1 MSLKKR
7 KYSET
12 YLKFG
17 FTFTINNGLD
27 IPVCVLCQKSL
38 ENDLMKPSLLTGHL
52 ERAHPEFKDKEFDF
66 FKHRESVFKKQ
77 CLDKG
82 GMFFQQ
88 TNASLKASY
97 EVSLMISKQK
107 KAHTRTIGKN
117 LVLPAA
123 KVMVRCVFGDE
134 SVKKL
139 NSISLSNNTVQR
151 RIEEMSVDIL
161 QQVISDICR
170 SESGFA
176 IQLDESTDVT
186 NCAQLL
192 IFVQYVGK
200 EGVKKEFL
208 MNAALEATTKGD
220 DIFQMV
226 NSFFKH
232 HGLKW
237 ENLRGCPTDGS
248 QLC

>member
-1 MSLKKR
+1 M
-7 KYSET
+7 
-12 YLKFG
+12 
-17 FTFTINNGLD
+17 
-27 IPVCVLCQKSL
+27 
-38 ENDLMKPSLLTGHL
+38 
-52 ERAHPEFKDKEFDF
+52 
-66 FKHRESVFKKQ
+66 
-77 CLDKG
+77 
-82 GMFFQQ
+82 
-88 TNASLKASY
+88 
-97 EVSLMISKQK
+97 
-107 KAHTRTIGKN
+107 
-117 LVLPAA
+117 VLPAA

-139 NSISLSNNTVQR
+139 NSISLSNNTVQG

-176 IQLDESTDVT
+176 IQLDGSTDVT

-192 IFVQYVGK
+192 IFVLYVGE
-200 EGVKKEFL
+200 EGVKEEFL

-226 NSFFKH
+226 NSFFKQ

-237 ENLRGCPTDGS
+237 ENLKGCTQMEP

>member
-1 MSLKKR
+1 MNLKKR

-27 IPVCVLCQKSL
+27 IPICVLCQKSL
-38 ENDLMKPSLLTGHL
+38 GNDLIKPSLLIRHL
-52 ERAHPEFKDKEFDF
+52 ERAHPKFKNKELDF
-66 FKHRESVFKKQ
+66 FKHRKSVFKKQ

-82 GMFFQQ
+82 DMFFQQ

-97 EVSLMISKQK
+97 EVTLMIAKRK
-107 KAHTRTIGKN
+107 KAHTIGEN

-134 SVKKL
+134 SMKKL

-161 QQVISDICR
+161 WSKIKIHVD
-170 SESGFA
+170 
-176 IQLDESTDVT
+176 
-186 NCAQLL
+186 
-192 IFVQYVGK
+192 
-200 EGVKKEFL
+200 
-208 MNAALEATTKGD
+208 
-220 DIFQMV
+220 
-226 NSFFKH
+226 
-232 HGLKW
+232 
-237 ENLRGCPTDGS
+237 
-248 QLC
+248 

>member
-12 YLKFG
+12 YLKVG
-17 FTFTINNGLD
+17 FTFMINNSLD

-38 ENDLMKPSLLTGHL
+38 GHDSIKPSLLTRHL
-52 ERAHPEFKDKEFDF
+52 ERAHPKFKDKELDF

-97 EVSLMISKQK
+97 EVSLMIAKQK
-107 KAHTRTIGKN
+107 KAHTIGEN

-123 KVMVRCVFGDE
+123 KVIMVHCVFGDE

-139 NSISLSNNTVQR
+139 IYLPV
-151 RIEEMSVDIL
+151 
-161 QQVISDICR
+161 
-170 SESGFA
+170 
-176 IQLDESTDVT
+176 
-186 NCAQLL
+186 
-192 IFVQYVGK
+192 
-200 EGVKKEFL
+200 
-208 MNAALEATTKGD
+208 
-220 DIFQMV
+220 
-226 NSFFKH
+226 
-232 HGLKW
+232 
-237 ENLRGCPTDGS
+237 
-248 QLC
+248 